1 MGGCASKQGAQ
12 VSSSSNGACQGGGAS
27 PYISVVVK
35 PTTASKR
42 SKRRRSTKGAS
53 GIAASIIEN
62 YTHNERQQ
70 PPSRD
75 HGKNDSHHSSSSSRS
90 IKTAT
95 QSSAS
100 SMISFSSGSD
110 SIRVADDRRRASR
123 SRNNNNNE
131 QSSSLANSLTSA
143 ASSSIQSNQDENNKL
158 LPISSFDQT
167 YKIIKP
173 QTPLGQGNAGQV
185 NQCIHL
191 PTQTACAVKTITKS
205 LVRRKDRIKREID
218 FLKKVHHPNIIRLHD
233 VFEDETQVQIVME
246 LCRGGELFD
255 RIVEKATEAKAKQA
269 KQKQRTF
276 HPPPVVAPCF
286 PERDAARILH
296 SLLSAV
302 SYLHSHDI
310 LHRDIK
316 PENILFSQDSNDD
329 DNDDA
334 PSSSIKLIDFGL
346 SVKHDSRRCPPL
358 TNMVGTSYYM
368 APEVLA
374 GSYDRSC
381 DLWSVGVVAYV
392 LLSGR
397 PPFNGPTDNVIFQK
411 IKRGRYGMNNDNPLW
426 DSDRGGVSE
435 EAKDFIR
442 RLMDRNPRRRW
453 TADMALEHSWF
464 RMFE

>member
-123 SRNNNNNE
+123 SRKNNNNE
-131 QSSSLANSLTSA
+131 QSSSLANYSLTSAA

-158 LPISSFDQT
+158 LPISAAFDQT

-205 LVRRKDRIKREID
+205 RVRRKDRIKREID

-411 IKRGRYGMNNDNPLW
+411 IER
-426 DSDRGGVSE
+426 
-435 EAKDFIR
+435 
-442 RLMDRNPRRRW
+442 
-453 TADMALEHSWF
+453 
-464 RMFE
+464 

>member
-1 MGGCASKQGAQ
+1 MGHKKYTSSDRQ
-12 VSSSSNGACQGGGAS
+12 VSSSSHLILGTNDIMKKPSKKSARSFKDSIKSIILHLRRVTYEEDYNASGASTTKSTSSADGQSLNDFTGGGHLSRHEKES
-27 PYISVVVK
+27 PLLQLTPERPSIYQ
-35 PTTASKR
+35 
-42 SKRRRSTKGAS
+42 ST
-53 GIAASIIEN
+53 
-62 YTHNERQQ
+62 
-70 PPSRD
+70 PPLSYQHDQR
-75 HGKNDSHHSSSSSRS
+75 
-90 IKTAT
+90 
-95 QSSAS
+95 
-100 SMISFSSGSD
+100 SFSETYQILPQIKGTG
-110 SIRVADDRRRASR
+110 VAGEVR
-123 SRNNNNNE
+123 
-131 QSSSLANSLTSA
+131 
-143 ASSSIQSNQDENNKL
+143 
-158 LPISSFDQT
+158 
-167 YKIIKP
+167 
-173 QTPLGQGNAGQV
+173 
-185 NQCIHL
+185 QCFHL
-191 PTQTACAVKTITKS
+191 PTFQACAVKTISIWRMKG
-205 LVRRKDRIKREID
+205 RKDRVRREIAL
-218 FLKKVHHPNIIRLHD
+218 LKEVNHPNIISLYD
-233 VFEDETQVQIVME
+233 VFEETNNVHIVTE

-255 RIVEKATEAKAKQA
+255 KIIQKAALNKTNGDHAGQDEVPACFDEK
-269 KQKQRTF
+269 
-276 HPPPVVAPCF
+276 
-286 PERDAARILH
+286 DAARIIL

-310 LHRDIK
+310 LHRGIK
-316 PENILFSQDSNDD
+316 PENILFSQDSNGD
-329 DNDDA
+329 DNDD

-464 RMFE
+464 RMVE